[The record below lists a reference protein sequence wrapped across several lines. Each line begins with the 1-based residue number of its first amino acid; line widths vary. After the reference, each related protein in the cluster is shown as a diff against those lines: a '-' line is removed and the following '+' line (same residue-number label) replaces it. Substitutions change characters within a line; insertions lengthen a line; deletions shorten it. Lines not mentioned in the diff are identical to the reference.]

1 MSAPSPAPAGGGIGP
16 PPGLDGLEEL
26 LRLDAAAPSPSPA
39 PPAVLSD
46 EERLAAAIKASQ
58 ATKEEDAA
66 RRRAET
72 DALER
77 AAAERFQTLEGEHQ
91 AEVARRQ
98 AAERAQAE
106 AALAREEREA
116 EQRAGAEAERRR
128 QADVAAA
135 AAAQEQAEL
144 QRVIDEEAHK
154 YIKSLGEAGLAAIPP
169 GPSLA
174 SDIKKAER
182 YYDKVDSRGLAY
194 EYLDLLRFAAIVS
207 TTLPK
212 HSGWEASPEKAAL
225 TKRLMITIKRA
236 EVMKPKIVEMRK
248 EELRRKMGGGA

>member
-1 MSAPSPAPAGGGIGP
+1 MVVGVYHYCYYS
-16 PPGLDGLEEL
+16 DFCD
-26 LRLDAAAPSPSPA
+26 RQSPSPA
-39 PPAVLSD
+39 PPPVLSD
-46 EERLAAAIKASQ
+46 EERLAAAIQASK

-91 AEVARRQ
+91 AEVARQQ

-106 AALAREEREA
+106 AARAREEREA
-116 EQRAGAEAERRR
+116 EQRAEAEAERRR

-154 YIKSLGEAGLAAIPP
+154 YTKSLGEAGLAPIAP

-174 SDIKKAER
+174 SDVKKAER
-182 YYDKVDSRGLAY
+182 YYDKVVSCHNIAGNRRPVAFSSSGLHSSQDGSDIVVDRTAGAWRTSTSTSYASRRWSRELC
-194 EYLDLLRFAAIVS
+194 RS
-207 TTLPK
+207 TRGGELP
-212 HSGWEASPEKAAL
+212 
-225 TKRLMITIKRA
+225 
-236 EVMKPKIVEMRK
+236 
-248 EELRRKMGGGA
+248 RRRRR

>member
-26 LRLDAAAPSPSPA
+26 LHLDAAAPSPSPA
-39 PPAVLSD
+39 PPPVLSD
-46 EERLAAAIKASQ
+46 EERLAAAIQASQ

-91 AEVARRQ
+91 AEVARQQ

-106 AALAREEREA
+106 AARAREEREA
-116 EQRAGAEAERRR
+116 EQRAEAEAERRR

-154 YIKSLGEAGLAAIPP
+154 YIKSLGEAGLAPIAP

-174 SDIKKAER
+174 SDVKKAER
-182 YYDKVDSRGLAY
+182 YYDKVVSCHNIAGNRLGCILVIWVAFFSRRQRYCG
-194 EYLDLLRFAAIVS
+194 
-207 TTLPK
+207 
-212 HSGWEASPEKAAL
+212 
-225 TKRLMITIKRA
+225 
-236 EVMKPKIVEMRK
+236 
-248 EELRRKMGGGA
+248 